1 LVQYRD
7 PAARDLIHFFNF
19 YMISRPEPEAS
30 NVRLPAANASAIG
43 LLRVLL
49 VASLLVPMTL
59 FGVVS
64 WLTYRAEIEEAE
76 HDLSRTSEVAREH
89 AEKIFDSQDQLA
101 ERINDLLRDTD
112 ANAVESNEKR
122 WHDTL
127 NGLTARLPHVASVL
141 IASTSG
147 TSLASAEVFPVPHD
161 VDLHGRDYFDAI
173 VGGDKG
179 PFVSSL
185 QTGSVY
191 RKPFFGLARPWT
203 APDGSLNGVI
213 DIVVS
218 PTFFA
223 DFYQVLI
230 GEGVGGVNGKILTLV
245 RDNGRILVRYPR
257 FTNPQS
263 NAPTPVAFLDA
274 IHTSP
279 DGGMYTSRS
288 VIDPDAPLRLF
299 AFRQVRGYPLY
310 VAAGRSW
317 DAILEEWRSDTA
329 SRLLF
334 GVPFTLVLF
343 AVTWTALAR
352 TRREEQALLRANQEI
367 QRREVAEE
375 ALLRAQRLEAVGQLT
390 GGVAHD
396 FNNLLTVIAGNAA
409 LIDKRADNAATAR
422 RLAGSI
428 QLAAMRGAE
437 ITQQLLAFAGRQSI
451 RPETIDLNRRLLE
464 FKPLLDRAAQ
474 EAIQIRL
481 DLDASLRPARI
492 DPGQFESAI
501 LNLVGNARDAMPNG
515 GSITI
520 TTRSVAVRAAGAEAP
535 EPMLRIAVADT
546 GTGMDRDT
554 AAKAFE
560 PFFTT
565 KEVGKGT
572 GLGLSQVY
580 GFARQAGGTV
590 RISSIL
596 GKGTT
601 IEITLPPSA
610 EILPAETGSE
620 AIARPLKDTRG
631 AVVLVVEDEPNVLEM
646 AVETVEQL
654 GYVAMAAPGP
664 LAALERLK
672 QAVRVDVLFTDVV
685 MPGGM
690 NGLQLSTEARR
701 LRPDIKVLLTSGYV
715 GLAGMDMP
723 EGIPLLPKPYNRDQL
738 SLRLEAVL
746 EASDGT

>member
-1 LVQYRD
+1 
-7 PAARDLIHFFNF
+7 LIHFFNL
-19 YMISRPEPEAS
+19 YTISRPEPEAY

-49 VASLLVPMTL
+49 VASLLVPTTL
-59 FGVVS
+59 FGVLS

-76 HDLSRTSEVAREH
+76 HDLSRASEVAQEH

-112 ANAVESNEKR
+112 ANAVERNEKR

-127 NGLTARLPHVASVL
+127 NGLIARLPHVASVL

-147 TSLASAEVFPVPHD
+147 TPLASAEVFPVAHD
-161 VDLHGRDYFDAI
+161 IDLHGRDYFDAI

-185 QTGSVY
+185 QTGNVY
-191 RKPFFGLARPWT
+191 QKPFFGLARPWV

-223 DFYQVLI
+223 DFYKVLI
-230 GEGVGGVNGKILTLV
+230 GEGVGGVNGKILTLI
-245 RDNGRILVRYPR
+245 RDNGRILVRDPP
-257 FTNPQS
+257 FKNPQP
-263 NAPTPVAFLDA
+263 NAPTPVAFLNA
-274 IHTSP
+274 IHASP
-279 DGGMYTSRS
+279 AGGMYTSRS
-288 VIDPDAPLRLF
+288 IIDPDAPLRLF
-299 AFRQVRGYPLY
+299 SFRQVRGYPLY

-317 DAILEEWRSDTA
+317 DAILEEWRWATA
-329 SRLLF
+329 TRLLF

-343 AVTWTALAR
+343 AVTWTALSR

-375 ALLRAQRLEAVGQLT
+375 ALLRAQRLEAVGQMT

-409 LIDKRADNAATAR
+409 LIDQRADNAATAR
-422 RLAGSI
+422 RLAASI
-428 QLAAMRGAE
+428 SLAVTRGAE
-437 ITQQLLAFAGRQSI
+437 ITQQLLAFAGRQTI
-451 RPETIDLNRRLLE
+451 RPETIDLNRRLLQ

-474 EAIQIRL
+474 EAIQVRL
-481 DLDASLRPARI
+481 DLDASLLPARI

-520 TTRSVAVRAAGAEAP
+520 TTRNVTVRATDAEAP
-535 EPMLRIAVADT
+535 EPMVRIAVADT

-565 KEVGKGT
+565 KDVGKGT

-590 RISSIL
+590 GITSVL
-596 GKGTT
+596 GQGTT
-601 IEITLPPSA
+601 IEMTLPPSA
-610 EILPAETGSE
+610 EIPLAETGSE
-620 AIARPLKDTRG
+620 VVTRRLKDTRG

-664 LAALERLK
+664 LAALERLR
-672 QAVRVDVLFTDVV
+672 QADRVDVLFTDMV

-715 GLAGMDMP
+715 GLAGSDMP